1 MFETHPL
8 KALLERWNAEL
19 PGSRWFV
26 VGGAVRDALLG
37 RGVHDIDAL
46 VAGVPFKDVIAF
58 LEARGSVD
66 AVGRTFGVLKF
77 VSNDDSV
84 RLDIALPRRERA
96 AGTGGYRD
104 VETESDFEM
113 PIEEDLGRRDFT
125 INAMAW
131 GAARAPL
138 LDPYDGQKDLASKT
152 IRAVGDAEKR
162 FGEDY
167 TRILRGLRFATQLN
181 FEIEW
186 ETWKAMRLLAPRVND
201 ERDGQRLVPYELV
214 SRELLKAFEADPVR
228 AIDLWQEAG
237 LTTMLAPEL
246 PEWPE
251 HTRLALER
259 LTKNDVARIVGG
271 GLLPAR
277 VIFGLS
283 IADLGPEKAADL
295 VERLRCASAGTG
307 IDAAFVRRLIAGG
320 DVALYKELGLKPF
333 LEGEAVMQLLGLTPG
348 PDVGRALDLLL
359 EAQAKGSVTDPAQA
373 GDWLRTHWK

>member
-1 MFETHPL
+1 MFETHPIKELL
-8 KALLERWNAEL
+8 KRWNAEL

-37 RGVHDIDAL
+37 RDLRDIDAL

-77 VSNDDSV
+77 VAHDGTV

-104 VETESDFEM
+104 VETESDFQM

-131 GAARAPL
+131 EASNDRV
-138 LDPYDGQKDLASKT
+138 LDPYDGQKDLANKT
-152 IRAVGDAEKR
+152 IRAVGDAETR
-162 FGEDY
+162 LNEDY
-167 TRILRGLRFATQLN
+167 TRILRGLRFAAQLN

-201 ERDGQRLVPYELV
+201 LRDGQRLVPYELV
-214 SRELLKAFEADPVR
+214 SRELLKAFEVDPVR
-228 AIDLWQEAG
+228 TVDLWQEAG

-251 HTRLALER
+251 QARMALER
-259 LTKNDVARIVGG
+259 LTKEDVARIIGDAR
-271 GLLPAR
+271 LPTR
-277 VIFGLS
+277 IVFGVS
-283 IADLGPEKAADL
+283 IAGLGSEKAADL

-320 DVALYKELGLKPF
+320 DVALYKELGVKPF
-333 LEGEAVMQLLGLTPG
+333 LEGETVMQLLGLAPG

-359 EAQAKGSVTDPAQA
+359 DAQAKGSVTDPAQA